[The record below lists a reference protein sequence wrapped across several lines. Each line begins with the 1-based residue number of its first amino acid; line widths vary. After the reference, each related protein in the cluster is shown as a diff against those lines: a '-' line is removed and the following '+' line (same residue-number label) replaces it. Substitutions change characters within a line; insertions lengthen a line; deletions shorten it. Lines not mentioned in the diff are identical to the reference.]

1 MALNNSQLH
10 QLVLDNL
17 PNNVTQLI
25 SPTLL
30 REVCDEIIDSYFNII
45 SNQGSVGL
53 NEYDP
58 ASSYPNERGVL
69 YLGDLYQADVAG
81 ATTPGAFNP
90 SEWNIVDS
98 TSAVTANYILKT
110 NGIELDD
117 NKKVVLLATDS
128 SLLTLGTG
136 LYEAQAST
144 NTVGPTNEYPTL
156 GKGNLQVFKG
166 SSNART
172 LHTWTPFDFVGGG
185 SKTYVRNLNSD
196 WVTIDLS
203 TGSQNT
209 FGSGLTKIGNE
220 VILGGGYDSI
230 TLTPNVPGSEF
241 KIAGS
246 NVAGS
251 VDINVSATTIQ
262 GDTTL
267 SYNNNAVNIGV
278 GSVSITSDSEVDVF
292 NLKPSSVAIYKQDFF
307 GTGSTIGINNRSIP
321 DFGLV
326 KTHVSDVLDAAILGA
341 EYANGL
347 TATEDPI
354 TSAITVGL
362 GGELTQDTVV
372 DLSGRTISF
381 IESDGTGLGVN
392 NLGVVAKKINEANNT
407 SVRLDVNEFSAGL
420 VYSNSGETSDFAS
433 IKMKVGGTV
442 EVLGSFTQN
451 GSTAIISNNLT
462 QLNSS
467 DVRLTQIPSA
477 TTALGNQVVIKN
489 DVTGKLTTIDA
500 TVLSPDTSTSVEGS
514 ENIDI
519 LNTGTTN
526 YRVVLNDNPD
536 VNSVV
541 VADAIYHKGDLDT
554 RVEFEP
560 NRINM
565 IGGADVNIAQFG
577 FGNRAIFN
585 PDQGDVHTLFYS
597 SGSSSSIAGAIAGNE
612 NYFFIGGDS
621 FFNGVANGAHLR
633 MAQSNAD
640 HAQINFFNNSSTN
653 PTAPAEGDVWYNG
666 TNFYFNDGTTNID
679 ILASAGGGEVNTA
692 SNLIGEGLFFQKA
705 GSDLEFKGLSAGTN
719 VTLSSDNNTIVI
731 NSTGFTRENVTSFG
745 VSATLSQGDEGYIV
759 ATSAGIT
766 LSLPTSPL
774 AGTTYKIKD
783 GTGTAQ
789 SSPIL
794 IDAGAVGIDGNSAF
808 YVNENYGAV
817 TAFFDGSTYFIL

>member
-17 PNNVTQLI
+17 PNNVTQFI
-25 SPTLL
+25 SPALL
-30 REVCDEIIDSYFNII
+30 REVCDEIIDSYRNII
-45 SNQGSVGL
+45 SDQESFGL

-69 YLGDLYQADVAG
+69 YLGDLYQADVPG
-81 ATTPGAFNP
+81 ATTPGTFNP
-90 SEWNIVDS
+90 SEWNLVDS
-98 TSAVTANYILKT
+98 TSATTANYILKT

-117 NKKVVLLATDS
+117 DKKIVLLATDS

-144 NTVGPTNEYPTL
+144 NSVGPTNEYPTL

-166 SSNART
+166 SSDSRT

-203 TGSQNT
+203 TSAQNT
-209 FGSGLTKIGNE
+209 FGSGLTKIGTE
-220 VILGGGYDSI
+220 VILGGEFDSV
-230 TLTPNVPGSEF
+230 TLVPDNTESLF

-246 NVAGS
+246 NVAGIFE
-251 VDINVSATTIQ
+251 VDVRDTFIKGNTTI
-262 GDTTL
+262 TNF
-267 SYNNNAVNIGV
+267 NN
-278 GSVSITSDSEVDVF
+278 SVSVGVDSVFITSNSEVDIF
-292 NLKPSSVAIYKQDFF
+292 NLKPSSVATYKQNFF
-307 GTGSTIGINNRSIP
+307 GTGSTTTNELNIP

-326 KTHVSDVLDAAILGA
+326 KRHVSSVLDAAILGA

-347 TATEDPI
+347 TATQDPI

-362 GGELTQDTVV
+362 GGDLTQNTTV

-392 NLGVVAKKINEANNT
+392 SLGVVAKKINEANDT

-420 VYSNSGETSDFAS
+420 VYSNSGETNDFAS

-442 EVLGSFTQN
+442 EVIGSFTQN

-462 QLNSS
+462 QLNSP
-467 DVRLTQIPSA
+467 DIRMTQIPSG
-477 TTALGNQVVIKN
+477 TTVSGNQVVIK
-489 DVTGKLTTIDA
+489 DDITGELTTIDA
-500 TVLSPDTSTSVEGS
+500 TELSPDTSTIVEGS

-526 YRVVLNDNPD
+526 YQVVLNDNPD

-541 VADAIYHKGDLDT
+541 VADAIYHKSDLDT
-554 RVEFEP
+554 RVEFET

-565 IGGADVNIAQFG
+565 IGGGNVNIAQFG
-577 FGNRAIFN
+577 FGSRMVVN
-585 PDQGDVHTLFYS
+585 PDGLDVDFAVYNE
-597 SGSSSSIAGAIAGNE
+597 GGGASLGTNAEYG
-612 NYFFIGGDS
+612 YAFIGGS
-621 FFNGVANGAHLR
+621 GYNG
-633 MAQSNAD
+633 D
-640 HAQINFFNNSSTN
+640 I
-653 PTAPAEGDVWYNG
+653 WYNG
-666 TNFYFNDGTTNID
+666 TNLYFFDGSVEVD
-679 ILASAGGGEVNTA
+679 ILASASGGEVNTA
-692 SNLIGEGLFFQKA
+692 SNLVGEGLFFQKT

-719 VTLSSDNNTIVI
+719 VTLSSDDDTIVI
-731 NSTGFTRENVTSFG
+731 NATAGSSRENVSSFG
-745 VSATLSQGDEGYIV
+745 VSSTLSQGDEGYVV

-766 LSLPTSPL
+766 LSLPISPATGTS
-774 AGTTYKIKD
+774 YKIKD

-794 IDAGAVGIDGNSAF
+794 VSAGAVGIDGNSSVF
-808 YVNENYGAV
+808 IDENYGAL